1 MQLLALLQG
10 AAGGD
15 ARADT
20 EATVTA
26 IKLKAQAVAQ
36 SLCTSRADVMLPPG
50 WQDHQDQK
58 SGRTYY
64 VNSATQA
71 TQWDPPPV

>member
-36 SLCTSRADVMLPPG
+36 SLCTSRAYVMLPPG
-50 WQDHQDQK
+50 WQAHQDPK

-64 VNSATQA
+64 VYTVTQA
-71 TQWDPPPV
+71 TQWDPPQV